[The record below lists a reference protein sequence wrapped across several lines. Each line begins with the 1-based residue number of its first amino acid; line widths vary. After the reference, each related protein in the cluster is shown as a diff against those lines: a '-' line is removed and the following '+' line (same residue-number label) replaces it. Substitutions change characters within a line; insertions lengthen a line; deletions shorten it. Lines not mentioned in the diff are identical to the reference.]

1 MRNIIRYLVVSSF
14 PFFDKMRIIS
24 GAARG
29 RRLVTL
35 SGQHTRPTA
44 DRVKEAIFSTISAY
58 LPEAIVLDAFAGS
71 AALGLEALSR
81 GAEQAF
87 FIEKHRAAAQICAKN
102 IQQCGLAGAKLM
114 QGDVLHLLPRLKEQ
128 QPSLRFDL
136 VFSDPPYAAGL
147 SSPLLERLFQ
157 LDMVDEDSLAVVE
170 TAAEDPFQPPAPW
183 KTQKK
188 STYGSTAVHYCRI
201 SGGNENGE

>member
-1 MRNIIRYLVVSSF
+1 MFFL
-14 PFFDKMRIIS
+14 FDKMRIIS

-29 RRLVTL
+29 RRLATL
-35 SGQHTRPTA
+35 AGQHTRPTA
-44 DRVKEAIFSTISAY
+44 DRVKEAIFSTINAY
-58 LPEAIVLDAFAGS
+58 IPRAVVLDAFAGS

-87 FIEKHRAAAQICAKN
+87 FVEKNRSALQICEKN
-102 IQQCGLAGAKLM
+102 ILLCGLPGAKLL
-114 QGDVLHLLPRLKEQ
+114 QGDVLKILPQLKEK
-128 QPSLRFDL
+128 QPELCFDL

-147 SSPLLERLFQ
+147 SSPLLERLAQ
-157 LDMVDEDSLAVVE
+157 LELVNAESLAVVE

-183 KTQKK
+183 ESVKK

-201 SGGNENGE
+201 IGRKENG